1 MHPAN
6 IQDRDGGVLVLGT
19 LFGRFPFLKKLF
31 ADGGYQGPVF
41 DHAQKK
47 ILRKLKS
54 SNDPTPRLA
63 SRSYP
68 DGGSWREHSP
78 GSEDAAGSPRMRTAP
93 EQPEPSY
100 SGVNSPHA
108 EKAMFKHINF
118 SDGLLRR
125 TRWWR
130 SIWLWLVIVFLLLIL
145 AWIAGRPSGTLVY
158 YLMSDIATDPAKAK
172 LADDIFVDA
181 EIAIEA
187 AEDHYRTLSFLAENR
202 GYGATIPPS
211 RGPNTSGIGDFIEEF
226 TVGVA
231 TTDAEKPFLVTI
243 TFNVLNLLKESYE
256 LFGWIDYYVVFKTL
270 NTVSCSEDEAEN
282 SEDEAAK
289 CWSAR
294 VHYWPLF
301 PRPIK
306 LSGTSQEISRD
317 LAVLLLHGALHDR
330 DAEWR
335 KSAASNGVPPFL
347 MKTATPSTM
356 HTLEAASKGFSI
368 LSRGMD
374 HPACRRNAPFECVEA
389 ARKHLAE
396 AKVISKDE
404 DKFSAVAAFG
414 LALVE
419 MDAAFRAAHRSDSAL
434 TVVSHL
440 REAVSWIQ
448 RASPN
453 DFLEKEIKEE
463 MAQNKF
469 AAFLELY
476 GLHPDE
482 DFLRLVR
489 DFSCILV
496 EHWRENWEHC
506 LLMLDDA
513 IEFPQPLAPY
523 LDAARLEA
531 EFSEYPVSK
540 VNALLVA
547 ASELRPTVPNG
558 FRRDLALIRQMC
570 MRPEVVDEEQFL
582 GLVKAVTQRAPQ
594 GNIAALHELI
604 LQSSGCRIAQ
614 SFPTEEQMQSAV
626 TYVEKFPHGMERGRL
641 FLALHEYYMRI
652 GDIDSALSHQ

>member
-1 MHPAN
+1 MGSTASSGRA
-6 IQDRDGGVLVLGT
+6 QTAERSVLV
-19 LFGRFPFLKKLF
+19 
-31 ADGGYQGPVF
+31 
-41 DHAQKK
+41 
-47 ILRKLKS
+47 
-54 SNDPTPRLA
+54 
-63 SRSYP
+63 
-68 DGGSWREHSP
+68 
-78 GSEDAAGSPRMRTAP
+78 RT
-93 EQPEPSY
+93 
-100 SGVNSPHA
+100 
-108 EKAMFKHINF
+108 
-118 SDGLLRR
+118 LRR

-130 SIWLWLVIVFLLLIL
+130 SKWLWVAIVLLLLIL
-145 AWIAGRPSGTLVY
+145 AWIAGRPSGTLDY

-172 LADDIFVDA
+172 LADDIFGDA

-202 GYGATIPPS
+202 DYGATIPPS
-211 RGPNTSGIGDFIEEF
+211 RGPNKSGIRDFIEEF

-231 TTDAEKPFLVTI
+231 TTDAEKPIHVTI
-243 TFNVLNLLKESYE
+243 TFNVLNLLKKSYE

-270 NTVSCSEDEAEN
+270 KTVSCSKA
-282 SEDEAAK
+282 EAAE

-301 PRPIK
+301 PRPVK
-306 LSGTSQEISRD
+306 LFGTSQEISQD

-347 MKTATPSTM
+347 MKTATPPTM

-374 HPACRRNAPFECVEA
+374 HPDCRRNVAFECVEA

-396 AKVISKDE
+396 AEVISEDE

-419 MDAAFRAAHRSDSAL
+419 MDAAFRAAQRFDSAL
-434 TVVSHL
+434 TVVRHL
-440 REAVSWIQ
+440 REAESWIQ

-453 DFLEKEIKEE
+453 DFLEKAIKEE
-463 MAQNKF
+463 MAQNTF
-469 AAFLELY
+469 ASFLELY
-476 GLHPDE
+476 GLRPDE
-482 DFLRLVR
+482 SFLRLVR

-513 IEFPQPLAPY
+513 VEFPQPLAPY

-531 EFSEYPVSK
+531 EFSEYPVFK
-540 VNALLVA
+540 INALLVE
-547 ASELRPTVPNG
+547 ASELRPTAPNG
-558 FRRDLALIRQMC
+558 FRRDLALIRQIC
-570 MRPEVVDEEQFL
+570 MRPEVVDAERFA

-626 TYVEKFPHGMERGRL
+626 RYVETFPHGMERGRL
-641 FLALHEYYMRI
+641 FLALHEYYIRI
-652 GDIDSALSHQ
+652 GDINSALYASVEALHLPWTREYLANSSGLSKFFQNPTLYQVYVDYFGRTDAMDTHLVDCAKASEMLERSGRSGHDV